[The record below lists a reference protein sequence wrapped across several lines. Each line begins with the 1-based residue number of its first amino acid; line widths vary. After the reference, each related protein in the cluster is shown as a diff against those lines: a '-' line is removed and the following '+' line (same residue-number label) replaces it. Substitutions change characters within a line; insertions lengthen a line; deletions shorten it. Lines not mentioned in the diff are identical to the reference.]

1 MKIINFNDCVVNER
15 NGTYGGMAGSKEGIM
30 YQDDYW
36 IVKYPKSTKGMRTQD
51 ISYTTAPLSEY
62 IGSHVYQKL
71 GYDVHETL
79 LGIRNGKLVVACK
92 DFCKNEG
99 SLREIRTLKN
109 TFNEELENRL
119 QIELTSTGSQ
129 HMVELGEVLIHLE
142 NNPILSKVEG
152 LEERFWDCAVV
163 DGFIN
168 NNDRNNGNWGLL
180 YENGEYKISPIFDN
194 GASFSNK
201 LSDKQICK
209 RLNNIENL
217 KIGSISI
224 DTTYGIDGK
233 RLKYSELLRYE
244 NNNLK
249 KSILKNT
256 ELFAKNFDK
265 IVTMISSIPTD
276 YKNIFI
282 ISDERKEF
290 YLKSMGIR
298 FNELI
303 LPRYLEICKEMDIKP
318 NDMVK
323 SISIEDYLHPKSFSV
338 IKETSWS
345 YEIDIEDDFED
356 RDI

>member
-1 MKIINFNDCVVNER
+1 MKIIDFDNCLVNER
-15 NGTYGGMAGSKEGIM
+15 NGTYGGMAGSKEGIT
-30 YQDDYW
+30 YQGDYW

-51 ISYTTAPLSEY
+51 VSYTTSPLSEY
-62 IGSHVYQKL
+62 IGSHVYKEL

-92 DFCKNEG
+92 DFCKKEG

-119 QIELTSTGSQ
+119 QVELLSTGSQ

-142 NNPILSKVEG
+142 NNPILSKVKG
-152 LEERFWDCAVV
+152 LEERFWDCVVV
-163 DGFIN
+163 DGLIN

-180 YENGEYKISPIFDN
+180 YEEGEYKISPIFDN

-209 RLNNIENL
+209 RLNNSKNL

-224 DTTYGIDGK
+224 DTTYGIDNK
-233 RLKYSELLRYE
+233 RLKYSELLKYE
-244 NNNLK
+244 NDNLK

-256 ELFAKNFDK
+256 ELFAKNFENVVK
-265 IVTMISSIPTD
+265 MISSIPTE
-276 YKNIFI
+276 YEGYLI
-282 ISDERKEF
+282 ISKDRKEF
-290 YLKSMGIR
+290 YLKSMEIR

-303 LPRYLEICKEMDIKP
+303 LPRYLEICKEKNIEPSEVMKT
-318 NDMVK
+318 
-323 SISIEDYLHPKSFSV
+323 ISIKDYV
-338 IKETSWS
+338 V
-345 YEIDIEDDFED
+345 
-356 RDI
+356 